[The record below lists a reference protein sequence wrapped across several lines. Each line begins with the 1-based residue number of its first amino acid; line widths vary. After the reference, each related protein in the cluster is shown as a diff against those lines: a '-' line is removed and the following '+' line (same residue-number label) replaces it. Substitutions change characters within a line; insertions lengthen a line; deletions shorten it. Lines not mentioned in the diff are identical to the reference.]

1 MRWEDGGF
9 RCPLSFCLTDR
20 RVFIMQMSKDQMT
33 TYISDIINDMYTR
46 YEDGYTVPSIVE
58 YLKNDIVIN
67 EFCKYIMQ
75 YARFNNQIISNN
87 YMNRF
92 KNIIADFAGIDIQN
106 DNDEKNNQTDP
117 IVFMAVESL
126 VKAYDLKKFAAKVNA
141 LPASDT
147 QQNDSFEQFQPGIH
161 AFMDAYDIDTAA
173 AFNTKI
179 YQLIASDIQD
189 SKTNSALQQQL
200 ETLCNQ
206 VETLT
211 GQVQQ
216 LSEQI
221 QQLKNP
227 PTKSE

>member
-1 MRWEDGGF
+1 
-9 RCPLSFCLTDR
+9 
-20 RVFIMQMSKDQMT
+20 MQMSKDQMT
-33 TYISDIINDMYTR
+33 TYISDIINDIYTR

-75 YARFNNQIISNN
+75 YARFNNQIISHN

-117 IVFMAVESL
+117 IVFMAVEAL
-126 VKAYDLKKFAAKVNA
+126 VKAYDLKELAAKVNA

>member
-1 MRWEDGGF
+1 MFTEKEALYYTAKAIDGI
-9 RCPLSFCLTDR
+9 LTCYNQGIKLPDILKHLEKIKEENGR
-20 RVFIMQMSKDQMT
+20 YINPYVSKNSEIYI
-33 TYISDIINDMYTR
+33 TYNILLDNVS
-46 YEDGYTVPSIVE
+46 
-58 YLKNDIVIN
+58 K
-67 EFCKYIMQ
+67 
-75 YARFNNQIISNN
+75 
-87 YMNRF
+87 F
-92 KNIIADFAGIDIQN
+92 KKIIADFAGIDLN
-106 DNDEKNNQTDP
+106 D
-117 IVFMAVESL
+117 VSL
-126 VKAYDLKKFAAKVNA
+126 QPSINALKDAYDLDTAAAFNTKIYQ
-141 LPASDT
+141 LIASDT
-147 QQNDSFEQFQPGIH
+147 QQNDSFEQFQPAIH

-200 ETLCNQ
+200 AALCNQ

-211 GQVQQ
+211 EQVQQ

>member
-1 MRWEDGGF
+1 MFTEKEALYYTARAIDGI
-9 RCPLSFCLTDR
+9 LTCYNQGIKLPDILKHLEKIKEENGYINPY
-20 RVFIMQMSKDQMT
+20 VSKNSEI
-33 TYISDIINDMYTR
+33 YISYN
-46 YEDGYTVPSIVE
+46 VL
-58 YLKNDIVIN
+58 LKDVS
-67 EFCKYIMQ
+67 K
-75 YARFNNQIISNN
+75 
-87 YMNRF
+87 F
-92 KNIIADFAGIDIQN
+92 KEIIADFAGIDLN
-106 DNDEKNNQTDP
+106 D
-117 IVFMAVESL
+117 VSL
-126 VKAYDLKKFAAKVNA
+126 QPSINALKDAYDLDTAAAFNTKIYQ
-141 LPASDT
+141 LIASDT

-200 ETLCNQ
+200 AALCNQ

-221 QQLKNP
+221 QQLKNS

>member
-1 MRWEDGGF
+1 MTEKEKLYYTARAIDSVLTCCNGGINLPDILKHLEKIKNEHGGCYVHSYVNNNSKTYANYDIF
-9 RCPLSFCLTDR
+9 LDR
-20 RVFIMQMSKDQMT
+20 VSK
-33 TYISDIINDMYTR
+33 
-46 YEDGYTVPSIVE
+46 
-58 YLKNDIVIN
+58 
-67 EFCKYIMQ
+67 
-75 YARFNNQIISNN
+75 
-87 YMNRF
+87 F
-92 KNIIADFAGIDIQN
+92 KEIIADFAGIDLN
-106 DNDEKNNQTDP
+106 D
-117 IVFMAVESL
+117 VSL
-126 VKAYDLKKFAAKVNA
+126 QPSINALKDAYDLDTAAAFNTKIYQ
-141 LPASDT
+141 LIASDT

-200 ETLCNQ
+200 AALCNQ

-221 QQLKNP
+221 QQLKNS

>member
-1 MRWEDGGF
+1 MLNKYNNEIVREMYQGIIKIVNCYHNGF
-9 RCPLSFCLTDR
+9 TMTD
-20 RVFIMQMSKDQMT
+20 FNN
-33 TYISDIINDMYTR
+33 YID
-46 YEDGYTVPSIVE
+46 
-58 YLKNDIVIN
+58 VIN
-67 EFCKYIMQ
+67 SKSNYDDLF
-75 YARFNNQIISNN
+75 RSVLLDTSNQIFEIFNQ
-87 YMNRF
+87 F
-92 KNIIADFAGIDIQN
+92 KEIIANFAEIDTQQN
-106 DNDEKNNQTDP
+106 NSIDEDP
-117 IVFMAVESL
+117 IVSVYSAVEAL
-126 VKAYDLKKFAAKVNA
+126 VKAYDLKKLAAKVNA

-200 ETLCNQ
+200 KALCNQ

>member
-1 MRWEDGGF
+1 MI
-9 RCPLSFCLTDR
+9 LT
-20 RVFIMQMSKDQMT
+20 KDEMT
-33 TYISDIINDMYTR
+33 TRISRIINDVYTCN
-46 YEDGYTVPSIVE
+46 ECGGYTVSSIVDH
-58 YLKNDIVIN
+58 LKNDFDNYVDRR
-67 EFCKYIMQ
+67 EYVKKYTSFPDHVLLCD
-75 YARFNNQIISNN
+75 YV
-87 YMNRF
+87 NRF
-92 KNIIADFAGIDIQN
+92 KKCIVKFAEIDTTQQNNNI
-106 DNDEKNNQTDP
+106 DEEP
-117 IVFMAVESL
+117 IVSVYSAVEAL
-126 VKAYDLKKFAAKVNA
+126 VKAYDLKELAAKVNA

-147 QQNDSFEQFQPGIH
+147 QPDDSFEQFQPGIH